1 MPATIYIDLILI
13 EELKDIVQ
21 PDLDK
26 QKPAVSLSALPP
38 GLSTAL
44 HSASP
49 CLSTALHSASPG
61 LSTALHSASP
71 GLSTAL
77 HSASPCL
84 STALHSASPGL
95 STALHSASRP
105 LSTRYTMSLAS
116 VLSAPLAGRGELL
129 GRLFAESP
137 LKELAAIYP
146 VLLEEVFGFG
156 GRPGWNLQL
165 ITRKCHPVEF
175 ERGGSVGGGG
185 GAVSALSSGQWS
197 LLSPQSAAGAGAPA
211 WGGSLMLSPF
221 ELYLH
226 HFCYFLLN
234 PAQQAAPIA
243 WTSPGDALYPT
254 LLEDLMA
261 HFLPCGGGWVPALPQ
276 PTAHR
281 HLHQLHHPG
290 LGLTPEP
297 RRQVTTPPRLLLRS
311 SLLRPAS
318 PGGAGGSPAAGG
330 LSHGHGHLPET
341 WRSETLLRTLA
352 AFWLE
357 TGAPGGDQR
366 PPSPGQDP
374 RVASHDHVRVVR
386 MLVKHMHFFA
396 NTPHQLPGLA
406 EFKRQVQSML
416 QKKLYAF
423 LRHTIQHWPTDT
435 SFRLVLET
443 WLSYIQP
450 WRYTDYT
457 NRNRSPSQSGQ
468 PRESD
473 RAVDG
478 SWARFVAENLLF
490 YVTIFRQ
497 LLPRLQ
503 RMELTVPKYAYMV
516 FRLAKVMC
524 QPGLSDLIHSA
535 EELRVGSRWPGAGRS
550 AAAPAGGHSALLYA
564 ASVGQHIIDLEE
576 PGFTYQSLMDAS
588 CTQQVHALV
597 RRLLE
602 ARAELQAR
610 LAAVSPP
617 PAESGSLW
625 AGLLSALGGRTPH
638 LTGAE
643 LSGDET
649 RRAVVHLESAA
660 SLLATMYNLEVPE
673 PGSVVT
679 DCYHSM
685 SVSPQLEVPEPG
697 SVVTD
702 CYHSMSVSPQL
713 EVPEPG
719 SVVTDCYHS
728 MSVSPQLEVP
738 EPGSVVTDCYH
749 SMSVSPQ
756 LEVPEPG
763 SVVSD
768 SPATPAGQR
777 LPGTPLPGRP
787 AATPLMA
794 GLLTPSALQS
804 PAAAR
809 AAGPET
815 ELTPNGRC
823 LTARGRRQLLSGLWR
838 GDVTF
843 QGDPERRPAQSWE
856 SAGLLRLLQTVAAHI
871 NKTYG
876 AELAAL
882 YQRPDLAGYAARC
895 VLLPPAVFYEL
906 ERRPGGRSERLAV
919 PRPAALTLR
928 PLADQRCLAALAGAV
943 LVALGAG
950 LSPSTAL
957 VLVLLVLPVLLLL
970 LAAALQMTR
979 DWWRGSPP
987 AELASPQR

>member
-1 MPATIYIDLILI
+1 MASSFTTT
-13 EELKDIVQ
+13 Q
-21 PDLDK
+21 
-26 QKPAVSLSALPP
+26 QQ
-38 GLSTAL
+38 L
-44 HSASP
+44 HP
-49 CLSTALHSASPG
+49 
-61 LSTALHSASP
+61 
-71 GLSTAL
+71 
-77 HSASPCL
+77 
-84 STALHSASPGL
+84 
-95 STALHSASRP
+95 
-105 LSTRYTMSLAS
+105 MSLAS

-175 ERGGSVGGGG
+175 ERVRALLQPTGPLFSVIYRLMAEPHVTYEFPAACLPGGSVGGGG

-673 PGSVVT
+673 PGSVV
-679 DCYHSM
+679 
-685 SVSPQLEVPEPG
+685 
-697 SVVTD
+697 
-702 CYHSMSVSPQL
+702 
-713 EVPEPG
+713 
-719 SVVTDCYHS
+719 
-728 MSVSPQLEVP
+728 
-738 EPGSVVTDCYH
+738 
-749 SMSVSPQ
+749 
-756 LEVPEPG
+756 
-763 SVVSD
+763 SD